1 MATTTGTQERR
12 PIAMVTGAS
21 AGIGTSFARLLA
33 ARGRDLVLVARDAS
47 RLEAVAKELD
57 AQHGTNIE
65 VVPADLTDAHQLGV
79 VEARLASDPPIEV
92 LINNAGFGTFGHFH
106 ELPVDDEDREVRLN
120 VLALL
125 RLTHAAAAAMAA
137 RGHGRI
143 LNVSSVAGAQ
153 PVPRNA
159 TYAATKAFVTNFS
172 EALHEELR
180 PAGVTV
186 TVLCPGFTRTEFQ
199 ERSGFDSSKVPGFA
213 WQEADE
219 VAAAGLDA
227 LEKGHATCVP
237 GALNRV
243 TAVLSAATPH
253 AITRRVSGRFVGH
266 K

>member
-1 MATTTGTQERR
+1 
-12 PIAMVTGAS
+12 
-21 AGIGTSFARLLA
+21 LLA
-33 ARGRDLVLVARDAS
+33 ARGHDLVLVARDAS
-47 RLEAVAKELD
+47 RLEAIAKELD
-57 AQHGTNIE
+57 ESQGTHIE
-65 VVPADLTDAHQLGV
+65 VLPADLTDAHQLGV
-79 VEARLASDPPIEV
+79 VETRLASDPPVDV
-92 LINNAGFGTFGHFH
+92 LVNNAGFGTFGHFH
-106 ELPVDDEDREVRLN
+106 ELPVDNEEREVRLN
-120 VLALL
+120 VLAVL
-125 RLTHAAAAAMAA
+125 RLAHAAAATMAA
-137 RGHGRI
+137 SGHGRI

-153 PVPRNA
+153 PIPRNA

-199 ERSGFDSSKVPGFA
+199 ERSGFDSSKVPSFA

-237 GALNRV
+237 GALNKV

-253 AITRRVSGRFVGH
+253 AVTRRVSGRFVGH
-266 K
+266 R